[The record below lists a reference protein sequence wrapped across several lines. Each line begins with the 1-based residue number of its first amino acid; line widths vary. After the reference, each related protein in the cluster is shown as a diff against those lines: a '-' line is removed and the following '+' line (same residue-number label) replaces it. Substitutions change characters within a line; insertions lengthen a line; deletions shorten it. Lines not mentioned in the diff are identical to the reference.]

1 MPAYQRAFCDRSYRL
16 RQILKE
22 MRLEFEGVNYLHS
35 APSRSIHEAS
45 WRCIEMS
52 LGTLRAEQS
61 YRLAYQGLAQA
72 AIARMDT
79 SGKRGQANGLV
90 IQAHYISGL
99 LECPPSVIFELGGM
113 SRFGRLSSGK

>member
-1 MPAYQRAFCDRSYRL
+1 
-16 RQILKE
+16 

-35 APSRSIHEAS
+35 TPADPFTRPLGVG
-45 WRCIEMS
+45 IEKS
-52 LGTLRAEQS
+52 LGTLRAEQA